1 MSIKDGIKF
10 GFGFAI
16 GNLLLLP
23 AVFFVGL
30 ILRLLGVAFFGI

>member
-16 GNLLLLP
+16 GNILLIPVAFLIG
-23 AVFFVGL
+23 F
-30 ILRLLGVAFFGI
+30 ILRLLGVAFFGV

>member
-23 AVFFVGL
+23 AAIFIGI
-30 ILRLLGVAFFGI
+30 ILKLLGVAFLGI